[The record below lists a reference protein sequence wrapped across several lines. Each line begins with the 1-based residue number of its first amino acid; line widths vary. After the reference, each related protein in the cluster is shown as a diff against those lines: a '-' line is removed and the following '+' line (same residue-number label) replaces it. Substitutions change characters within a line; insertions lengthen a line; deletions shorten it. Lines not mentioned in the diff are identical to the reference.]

1 MRASSGDEE
10 EAEGDA
16 AEVEV
21 LPQRVGDVG
30 PADRPRHP
38 HDRRAPASPVHVH
51 LVVTVTVAVAVV
63 VMVVMAV
70 VVPVT
75 VAAVR
80 AWGGEKGGSRDEG
93 ERQSGREREGSGRGA
108 AAEELREG
116 LGPREA
122 EEVRGRRHQRGG

>member
-1 MRASSGDEE
+1 VRASSGDEE

-51 LVVTVTVAVAVV
+51 LVVTVTVAV
-63 VMVVMAV
+63 AV